1 MMRYEPAPDVGAQ
14 VAGLV
19 SALGLAHIDLSR
31 VRCVR
36 SYGTKSRRTLAR
48 CHALPRILQTAMA
61 LRAHY
66 VIELVT
72 EHYDRLPVDEQVKTL
87 IHELLHIPRSFSKG
101 GGGGFRHHHVVNR
114 RAVEQGY
121 RLWLKADGPHAS

>member
-1 MMRYEPAPDVGAQ
+1 MMRYEQAPDVEAQ
-14 VAGLV
+14 VGELV
-19 SALGLAHIDLSR
+19 AVLGFDHIDLSR

-48 CHALPRILQTAMA
+48 CHALPRILQTAMT

-72 EHYDRLPVDEQVKTL
+72 EHYDRLPPDEQVKTL
-87 IHELLHIPRSFSKG
+87 IHELLHIPKSFSRG

-114 RAVEQGY
+114 RAVERCY
-121 RLWLKADGPHAS
+121 RQWLHADAQHAS

>member
-1 MMRYEPAPDVGAQ
+1 MMRYEQAPDVEAQ
-14 VAGLV
+14 AAGLV
-19 SALGLAHIDLSR
+19 AALGLDHIDLSR

-36 SYGTKSRRTLAR
+36 SYGSKSRRTLAR

-72 EHYDRLPVDEQVKTL
+72 EHYDRLPADEQVKTL
-87 IHELLHIPRSFSKG
+87 IHELLHIPKSFSKG

-114 RAVEQGY
+114 RAVEQCY
-121 RLWLKADGPHAS
+121 QRWLKADRPYVS

>member
-1 MMRYEPAPDVGAQ
+1 MMRYEQAPDVEAQ
-14 VAGLV
+14 VAELTA
-19 SALGLAHIDLSR
+19 ALGFAHIDVSR

-36 SYGTKSRRTLAR
+36 SYGSKSRRTLAR
-48 CHALPRILQTAMA
+48 CHALPRILQMAMA

-72 EHYDRLPVDEQVKTL
+72 EHYDRLPPEEQIKTL
-87 IHELLHIPRSFSKG
+87 IHELLHIPKSFSRG

-114 RAVEQGY
+114 RAVERCY
-121 RLWLKADGPHAS
+121 RQWLRADGQHAS

>member
-1 MMRYEPAPDVGAQ
+1 MIQYEQAPDVEAQ
-14 VAGLV
+14 VAELV
-19 SALGLAHIDLSR
+19 VALGLDHVDLSR

-72 EHYDRLPVDEQVKTL
+72 EHYDRLPPDERVKTL
-87 IHELLHIPRSFSKG
+87 IHELLHIPKSFSRG

-114 RAVEQGY
+114 RAVERGY
-121 RLWLKADGPHAS
+121 QLWLKADGQHVA